1 MTEPV
6 DGNPYAA
13 PVANL
18 QPRDAAFVLAGRVV
32 GADRPVEWL
41 KFGFA
46 LFKRDP
52 GIWIA
57 LVVVVFLLLAVMHV
71 VPGLGSLAASLL
83 TPVFVAGLMIAC
95 KTQDEGGKLAIDQAF
110 AGFRE
115 QTGPLIVAGVIF
127 LVGVMIVFGVM
138 LMFGG
143 VAALGGIFRRGGAM
157 MGVGFAGFLLAALL
171 FVPVA
176 MAMYFAPVLIM
187 VHRVAPMQALKAS
200 FSACLKNFVPFLVY
214 GVIYV
219 VLAALASIPAG
230 LGWLVLG
237 PVLVGALYGSY
248 KDIFLGA

>member
-13 PVANL
+13 PVATL

-32 GADRPVEWL
+32 CADRPVEWL

-52 GIWIA
+52 GMWIA

-71 VPGLGSLAASLL
+71 VPGLGSLASSLL
-83 TPVFVAGLMIAC
+83 TPVFVAGLMVAC
-95 KTQDEGGKLAIDQAF
+95 KTQDEGGMPAIDHAF

-115 QTGPLIVAGVIF
+115 QTGPLVIAGLIF

-143 VAALGGIFRRGGAM
+143 VAALGGIFWRGDA

-171 FVPVA
+171 FIPVA

-200 FSACLKNFVPFLVY
+200 FSACLKNLVPFLVY

-237 PVLVGALYGSY
+237 PVLIGALYGSY
-248 KDIFLGA
+248 KDIFLSA